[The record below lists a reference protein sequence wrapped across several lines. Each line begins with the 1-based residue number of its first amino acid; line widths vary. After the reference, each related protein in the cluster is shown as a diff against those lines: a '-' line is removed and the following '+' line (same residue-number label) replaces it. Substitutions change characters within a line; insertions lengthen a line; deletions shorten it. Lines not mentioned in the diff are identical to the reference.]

1 MSISEVMTIFV
12 SIDEILFC
20 VDYEG
25 QIALY
30 CIVRIFSAI
39 DICSIYYIV
48 YIYYTIYTIL
58 LVEYI
63 IIYY

>member
-12 SIDEILFC
+12 SIDELLFC

-25 QIALY
+25 QSALY

-39 DICSIYYIV
+39 EIQIKSQNQNNFIFIF
-48 YIYYTIYTIL
+48 
-58 LVEYI
+58 
-63 IIYY
+63 

>member
-39 DICSIYYIV
+39 DIHNNKKSEDKSKFY
-48 YIYYTIYTIL
+48 L
-58 LVEYI
+58 RWNLMQL
-63 IIYY
+63 